1 VKLLL
6 ERLTQ
11 IPLSQQ
17 AKASTQ
23 EGGAVFCSRK
33 PNTNDKAH
41 FVLFD
46 IFSAGTDE
54 TPVFSSP
61 DRSSASGFCCLLFKM
76 TW

>member
-1 VKLLL
+1 
-6 ERLTQ
+6 
-11 IPLSQQ
+11 
-17 AKASTQ
+17 
-23 EGGAVFCSRK
+23 VFCSRK

-76 TW
+76 TWQVVVRRFFPAVVEAGLVPSPV